1 MLPCRS
7 ELALEMD
14 TAAFDVP
21 GKGNVQSTI
30 QQIKEYMGICRDMQM
45 YGERDTQREHFADRM
60 VWEYLQSKGQD
71 PAFYQT
77 FTGNQM
83 QHLLWDWNL
92 QALQK
97 GCELYPETL
106 PMSLQNVIEFGL
118 EANLAVKNSIVAK
131 DYMQATGIVT
141 TLNSLFTHIDT
152 VLKLGD
158 DTLKG
163 ISDGIVQAVE
173 NTCHTIEHIDELP
186 GNFLDVSTKA
196 FKLLVLI
203 EKTNDKLIAGVDR
216 EEAFKEFNQ
225 KVTPVINAMVDIAQQ
240 ASWKDFVRE
249 TTAFCVGCKIDS
261 KIFHLVG
268 EAATF
273 AARTESLT
281 KNVFEAL
288 AELTAPEAV
297 AVTAERI
304 TVNAGKA
311 AEQCALSET
320 KEVAKQGAKV
330 SEALAE
336 SAESK
341 IPLSPKIT
349 LENEALLKNFNPSH
363 YDPAIICPKL
373 LASAKELFVN
383 IPGAMGDNGPLRQI
397 LKRGKIGLN
406 ADSSLKGAVYE
417 LEKALELESKGE
429 KVIEF
434 GKKIGGREFD
444 IITKTKALECKNIS
458 WERFQVG
465 ESLVTEKQIKDLI
478 NKTQSTFSQQKQF
491 AEEFGLKFEIHSKN
505 KIPENWKIWFSEKNI
520 NFFEG

>member
-1 MLPCRS
+1 
-7 ELALEMD
+7 
-14 TAAFDVP
+14 
-21 GKGNVQSTI
+21 
-30 QQIKEYMGICRDMQM
+30 MQM

-118 EANLAVKNSIVAK
+118 EANLAVNNSIVAK

-225 KVTPVINAMVDIAQQ
+225 KVTP
-240 ASWKDFVRE
+240 
-249 TTAFCVGCKIDS
+249 
-261 KIFHLVG
+261 
-268 EAATF
+268 
-273 AARTESLT
+273 
-281 KNVFEAL
+281 
-288 AELTAPEAV
+288 
-297 AVTAERI
+297 
-304 TVNAGKA
+304 
-311 AEQCALSET
+311 
-320 KEVAKQGAKV
+320 
-330 SEALAE
+330 
-336 SAESK
+336 
-341 IPLSPKIT
+341 
-349 LENEALLKNFNPSH
+349 
-363 YDPAIICPKL
+363 
-373 LASAKELFVN
+373 
-383 IPGAMGDNGPLRQI
+383 
-397 LKRGKIGLN
+397 
-406 ADSSLKGAVYE
+406 
-417 LEKALELESKGE
+417 
-429 KVIEF
+429 
-434 GKKIGGREFD
+434 
-444 IITKTKALECKNIS
+444 
-458 WERFQVG
+458 
-465 ESLVTEKQIKDLI
+465 
-478 NKTQSTFSQQKQF
+478 
-491 AEEFGLKFEIHSKN
+491 
-505 KIPENWKIWFSEKNI
+505 
-520 NFFEG
+520 